1 MALGRV
7 DGSPRGVLLD
17 AFGTLVTLDA
27 PAPLVRALLA
37 QRLGVVVTRAQA
49 GAAFAAEVAYYRA
62 HMHEGTDGGRV
73 AQLRA
78 RCAEVLRAALPPD
91 PALQAADGAVMTAIL
106 TDALR
111 WRVYPD
117 AAPALVRLRAAGLR
131 VAVASNWDVSLV
143 DVLEHCGLGE
153 LLDGVVTSAAV
164 GAAKPD
170 PRPLQSALELAGV
183 AAADAV
189 HVGDSLQEDV
199 GAARAAGV
207 RPVLLVRS
215 GQPPLGQTPPGVSV
229 IGSLAQL
236 PALLGL

>member
-37 QRLGVVVTRAQA
+37 QRLGVVVTQAQA

-62 HMHEGTDGGRV
+62 HMHEGTDAGRV

-78 RCAEVLRAALPPD
+78 RCAEVLCAALPPD
-91 PALQAADGAVMTAIL
+91 PVLQAGDGAVMTAIL

-117 AAPALVRLRAAGLR
+117 AAPALMRLRAAGLR
-131 VAVASNWDVSLV
+131 VAVASNWDVSLT
-143 DVLEHCGLGE
+143 DVLAGCGLRE
-153 LLDGVVTSAAV
+153 LLDGVVTSAAA

-170 PRPLQSALELAGV
+170 PRPLQAALELTGV
-183 AAADAV
+183 AAADSV

-199 GAARAAGV
+199 GAACAAGV

-215 GQPPLGQTPPGVSV
+215 PESRPAGIPPALSV
-229 IGSLAQL
+229 ISSLAQL